1 MGNERQLV
9 YAHFRRCAYSGRI
22 GRPINIMK
30 NAPPDAVTSDR
41 ARHHIIELCGV
52 GDIISYPPDAGK
64 DWRINMNEKKT
75 LEAYTGEARNAVLE
89 FKKLVA
95 AFCGV
100 AVEDV
105 EIKVE
110 VKRNENQN

>member
-1 MGNERQLV
+1 
-9 YAHFRRCAYSGRI
+9 
-22 GRPINIMK
+22 
-30 NAPPDAVTSDR
+30 
-41 ARHHIIELCGV
+41 
-52 GDIISYPPDAGK
+52 
-64 DWRINMNEKKT
+64 MNDKKT
-75 LEAYTGEARNAVLE
+75 LESYKGEARNAVLE

-100 AVEDV
+100 DVNDV

>member
-1 MGNERQLV
+1 MENERQLV
-9 YAHFRRCAYSGRI
+9 YAHFRCCAYSGRI
-22 GRPINIMK
+22 GRPSNIMK
-30 NAPPDAVTSDR
+30 NAPPDGQTSDR
-41 ARHHIIELCGV
+41 ARHHIKRLCGV
-52 GDIISYPPDAGK
+52 GDIIAYPPTAGK
-64 DWRINMNEKKT
+64 DWRINMSEKKT
-75 LEAYTGEARNAVLE
+75 LDAYKGEARNAVLE

-100 AVEDV
+100 DVEDV

>member
-1 MGNERQLV
+1 
-9 YAHFRRCAYSGRI
+9 
-22 GRPINIMK
+22 MK
-30 NAPPDAVTSDR
+30 NAPPDEATSDR
-41 ARHHIIELCGV
+41 ARHHIKQLCGI
-52 GDIISYPPDAGK
+52 GDIIAHPPTAGK
-64 DWRINMNEKKT
+64 DRRINMNDKKT
-75 LEAYTGEARNAVLE
+75 LESYKGEARNAVLE

-100 AVEDV
+100 DVEDV

>member
-1 MGNERQLV
+1 M
-9 YAHFRRCAYSGRI
+9 S
-22 GRPINIMK
+22 
-30 NAPPDAVTSDR
+30 
-41 ARHHIIELCGV
+41 
-52 GDIISYPPDAGK
+52 K
-64 DWRINMNEKKT
+64 DKT

-89 FKKLVA
+89 FKKLIA

-100 AVEDV
+100 DVNDV